1 MHTYV
6 KKTLAISLAIITTT
20 ASLLVMPTRPAMAS
34 TFDPNK
40 LVDDAVFADTQTF
53 GSAAGIQQFLETKG
67 SLLADTSPQFLA
79 QLKEPQDSNYKAK
92 LNDPQPN
99 LGRLRSAAEL
109 IWDASRKTGIN
120 PQVILVTL
128 QKEQSL
134 ITGRPS
140 NLQRALD
147 IALGFGCP
155 DSGGCDASFTTFYAQ
170 LFGFTDAEGNN
181 YLGAAGSLMRSFNTP
196 GGRGPMVDAQNQV
209 FGSPKIRT
217 SKIGDTVVFD
227 NTQGPPYNAPAT
239 QVVTI
244 TNAATAA
251 LYRYT
256 PHVYNGNYNFWRYFN
271 EWFRYPNGTLLKL
284 SNDNTIYIVN
294 NGLRSKIPQFVLASR
309 GLNAASA
316 VVVSQNEMQSY
327 QEGPL
332 MGPADNTIIRV
343 GTSNTLYVFQNN
355 IRHPVSSLVL
365 QQRGLNAANA
375 ITVTEAD
382 ANLFQIG
389 TLLTPKED
397 TLFKGD
403 QSPTVY
409 IIKDSK
415 RMILSG
421 FTFKQYGYSFAN
433 VATIPQAEVDQ
444 YALGTFLLPK
454 DGTLIKYPDALTVY
468 ILKDQVLRPMTLN
481 VFKLHGYSFSNI
493 VTLDKGEVT
502 LATQGKFWFPPENTY
517 FRVPQIGVYFQYVNG
532 TKRHISPFVFVQ
544 RGVAKIAVDIGPGE
558 AADMADGSPLPP
570 IDGTLIKGDQSLA
583 IYAIVKGYKVYLD
596 YNTWVNTYKQ
606 KQPSVLPQEEVDR
619 YPSQDTAS

>member
-1 MHTYV
+1 MHTYA
-6 KKTLAISLAIITTT
+6 KKILTSSLAIVIT
-20 ASLLVMPTRPAMAS
+20 ASTILVSPVPALAN

-40 LVDDAVFADTQTF
+40 LIDDAVFSDTQTF
-53 GSAAGIQQFLETKG
+53 GSAAGIQQFLQNKG
-67 SLLADTSPQFLA
+67 SLLADTSAQFLT
-79 QLKEPQDSNYKAK
+79 QLKEPQDSAYKTK

-134 ITGRPS
+134 ITGRPT

-170 LFGFTDAEGNN
+170 LFGFTDAAGDN
-181 YLGAAGSLMRSFNTP
+181 YLGAPGSLMRSFSTP

-217 SKIGDTVVFD
+217 SKIGDTVIFD
-227 NTQGPPYNAPAT
+227 NTQGAPYNPPAT
-239 QVVTI
+239 QAVTI

-284 SNDNTIYIVN
+284 STDNTIYIVN
-294 NGLRSKIPQFVLASR
+294 NGTRSKIPSFVITSK

-316 VVVSQNEMQSY
+316 ITVSQTEMQSY
-327 QEGPL
+327 PEGPI
-332 MGPADNTIIRV
+332 MGPSDNVIIRV
-343 GTSNTLYVFQNN
+343 DSTNTLYVFVNN

-375 ITVTEAD
+375 ISVSEAD
-382 ANLFQIG
+382 ANLFQLG
-389 TLLTPKED
+389 SLLTPKEG
-397 TLFKGD
+397 TLLKGN
-403 QSPTVY
+403 QNPTVY
-409 IIKDSK
+409 VIKDGK

-433 VATIPQAEVDQ
+433 VITIPQAEVDQ
-444 YALGTFLLPK
+444 YALGAFLLPK

-468 ILKDQVLRPMTLN
+468 MLKDQVLRPMTLN
-481 VFKLHGYSFSNI
+481 IFKMYGYSFSNI
-493 VTLDKGEVT
+493 VTLDKGELT

-517 FRVPQIGVYFQYVNG
+517 FRVPQIGVYFQYTNG
-532 TKRHISPFVFVQ
+532 SKRHISPFVFVQ
-544 RGVAKIAVDIGPGE
+544 RGVAKVAVDIGPGE
-558 AADMADGSPLPP
+558 AADMTDGPALPP
-570 IDGTLIKGDQSLA
+570 IDGTLIKGDQSQA

-596 YNTWVNTYKQ
+596 YNTWVNTYRK
-606 KQPSVLPQEEVDR
+606 KAPSILPQEEVDR
-619 YPSQDTAS
+619 YLSQDTAS